1 MATGRDPEEEEEQVV
16 PREEDEADVRA
27 VQARYLRSPS
37 PSRCSVVSEADTE
50 SIFMEPIHLSSAVAA
65 KRIIREELKPRGPK
79 ASAECPGM
87 LESAEQLLVEDL
99 YNRVREKM
107 DDRSLYNTPC
117 VLDLQRALLRD
128 RQEAPWNEVDEVWP
142 GVFIAE
148 KSVAVN
154 KSRLKRLGITHI
166 LNAAHGTGVYTGPEF
181 YSGLDIQY
189 LGLEVDDF
197 PEVDISRHFRK
208 ATEFLDE
215 ALLTYRGKVLVSSEM
230 GVSRSAVLVVAYLMT
245 FHHMAVLE
253 ALLTVRKKR
262 AIYPNDGFLR
272 QLRELNEK
280 LMEERDE
287 DFGREGAA
295 HGAEEGEHPGSPR
308 GARVQGLT
316 VEEEDDA
323 TSHLSGSSLGGRASL
338 ASKPLPLID
347 EEEEEKLYEQ
357 WKKEQGLPTGTAPRG
372 GDGRCS
378 AQDGEEPEDEGVERL
393 IREWQS
399 RNEKYQA
406 EGHRRWE
413 REEDEKEE
421 AETQEGEAGSRV
433 GSRRRLTLSESS
445 ASESMSSHDRRVLMQ
460 QLEGSRQTPGGRRR
474 CDSASTEST
483 WDMWNQRL
491 LEIEEEASR
500 RYRSR
505 SRREEVDASS
515 EAGSR
520 AREDDEESVLSEASS
535 FYNFCSRNKDR
546 LSALER
552 WKVKR
557 IQFGFHK
564 RDSEAADGG
573 SEQGAEEAAREKRI
587 SDVNLTAYQAWK
599 LKHQQKVGS
608 ENKEEVAEL
617 SQGEASLLAK
627 KRQRRLELL
636 ERSRQTLEE
645 SQSLGS
651 WEASSSAAT
660 GSIPLSA
667 FWSAAPSV
675 SADGDTASVLSTQSL
690 SSYPSQAVSSSGAC
704 PASAPATPLPNLPV
718 GPGDTISI
726 ASIQNWIANVVSET
740 LAQKQ
745 NELLLLSR
753 APSAASVRAAPE
765 AGRLGD
771 DQASMLSAQSA
782 STLGPPPPSHA
793 RPSPDTQS
801 MLSDRSVLSS
811 GAGGAGSRARGTSK
825 PAYSLFADHVN
836 LKELGQKE
844 REMQTELREKMSE
857 YKIEKLACDHKR
869 SHLFKKKKKVREE
882 EDGHVGDGDEDT
894 DSAIGSFQHSSRGD
908 AQRPDT
914 DANSSLDASDR
925 YGSSSRAG
933 RERDSSV
940 TKWLS
945 GLGTE
950 RRSSPQSDWSGS
962 SRGKHTRSSLLRET
976 ESKSSRYK
984 FSESRS
990 GEQDTS
996 YQAADGG
1003 AVRSTSRFSSSST
1016 REGRET
1022 RQFSRAL
1029 FSEASSSQEASSEP
1043 SAGEESP
1050 EPRRAPWARPRG
1062 WEDVEESSRADFSEF
1077 GAKRKFTQS
1086 FVRSEEEGERER
1098 TERREEGRFAS
1109 GRRARY
1115 RRSTDGE
1122 EEEEMDDEAVIEA
1135 WRRRQEETR
1144 TKLQRRREDQ
1154 QGGGPGGD

>member
-1 MATGRDPEEEEEQVV
+1 MATGRDPEEEQVV
-16 PREEDEADVRA
+16 PSEEDEADDVRA

-37 PSRCSVVSEADTE
+37 PSRCSMVSEADTE

-79 ASAECPGM
+79 ATAECPGM

-117 VLDLQRALLRD
+117 VLDLQRALVRD

-208 ATEFLDE
+208 AAEFLDE
-215 ALLTYRGKVLVSSEM
+215 ALLTYHGKVLVSSEM
-230 GVSRSAVLVVAYLMT
+230 GVSRAAVLVVAYLMI

-287 DFGREGAA
+287 DFSREGDA
-295 HGAEEGEHPGSPR
+295 HGAEEGEHLGSPI

-323 TSHLSGSSLGGRASL
+323 ASHLSGSSLGRASL
-338 ASKPLPLID
+338 ASKPLPLIE
-347 EEEEEKLYEQ
+347 EEEEEKLYKQ

-378 AQDGEEPEDEGVERL
+378 AQGGEEPEDEDVERV

-399 RNEKYQA
+399 RNERYQA
-406 EGHRRWE
+406 EGHRRWT
-413 REEDEKEE
+413 REEEE
-421 AETQEGEAGSRV
+421 QEEVETQAGEAGSRV

-445 ASESMSSHDRRVLMQ
+445 ASESVSSRDRRILTQ
-460 QLEGSRQTPGGRRR
+460 QLEGSRQNRGGRRR
-474 CDSASTEST
+474 CDSESTEST

-500 RYRSR
+500 RYHSR
-505 SRREEVDASS
+505 SRREEADASA

-535 FYNFCSRNKDR
+535 FYNFCSRNRDR
-546 LSALER
+546 LTALER

-564 RDSEAADGG
+564 RDSEAGDGS
-573 SEQGAEEAAREKRI
+573 SEQGAEEAAREKHI

-636 ERSRQTLEE
+636 ERSRRTLEE

-660 GSIPLSA
+660 SSIPLSA

-675 SADGDTASVLSTQSL
+675 STDGDTASVLSTQSL
-690 SSYPSQAVSSSGAC
+690 SSYPSQAVSSTGGC
-704 PASAPATPLPNLPV
+704 PASAPTTPLPDLPV

-753 APSAASVRAAPE
+753 APSRASVRVAPAAGHP
-765 AGRLGD
+765 GD

-782 STLGPPPPSHA
+782 SSLGLPPPSHA
-793 RPSPDTQS
+793 GRSPDTQS
-801 MLSDRSVLSS
+801 VLSDRSLLSS
-811 GAGGAGSRARGTSK
+811 GAGGAGSRVRGTSK
-825 PAYSLFADHVN
+825 PVSGLFADQVN
-836 LKELGQKE
+836 LKELGRKE
-844 REMQTELREKMSE
+844 QEMQTELREKMSA
-857 YKIEKLACDHKR
+857 YKMEKLACDHKR
-869 SHLFKKKKKVREE
+869 SHLFKKKKKAREE
-882 EDGHVGDGDEDT
+882 EDGDVGDRDEDT

-908 AQRPDT
+908 SQKPDT
-914 DANSSLDASDR
+914 DAGSSLDTSDR
-925 YGSSSRAG
+925 YGHGRGAG

-940 TKWLS
+940 TKWLD

-950 RRSSPQSDWSGS
+950 GRSSPQSDWSGS
-962 SRGKHTRSSLLRET
+962 ARGKHTRSSLLRET

-996 YQAADGG
+996 YQAADGS
-1003 AVRSTSRFSSSST
+1003 AVRSTARFSSSST

-1022 RQFSRAL
+1022 HQFSRAL
-1029 FSEASSSQEASSEP
+1029 FSEASSSREASPEP
-1043 SAGEESP
+1043 SSGEESP
-1050 EPRRAPWARPRG
+1050 GPRRAPWARPRD
-1062 WEDVEESSRADFSEF
+1062 WEDVEESCRADFSEF

-1086 FVRSEEEGERER
+1086 FVRSEEDGERER

-1109 GRRARY
+1109 GRRARC
-1115 RRSTDGE
+1115 RRSADGE

-1154 QGGGPGGD
+1154 QGGGPAGD